1 MPTDPFP
8 ITAPIRASEVPYFS
22 GRTWLLP
29 GLLAWLDDPH
39 ERMFLLTGG
48 PGTGASMLAAWLAGD
63 QLSYTWP
70 ALSDPLAAAQ
80 LEQVRQQVAAVYF
93 CEAASHNLSP
103 RAVAEN
109 LANQLARNI
118 PEFSAALVAALAERV
133 KISVTQE
140 IETVSGG
147 NVTGVKID
155 YLDLGAWD
163 DEASFSGAFCEP
175 LRQLYR
181 SGYTKNILII
191 IDSLEEALA
200 YTGRITL
207 VQLLAELGELPPRVR
222 FLITSRSDPRLLKYF
237 RRAPSVDL
245 INDSPDARAEVRD
258 YITRRL
264 TAQLPHLEPG
274 ERQALIQRIS
284 RQTKGVFLAARLL
297 MDDLIAHPDKRPG
310 ESGLPGTPDELSAI
324 YQSFLNRELGR
335 DEALWFSTYRPL
347 LGLIAVGR
355 GPGLTRTQLA
365 RITAQDVDLP
375 LRVCKQWLAGDL
387 PEGPFRFFDRAFSD
401 FLLDDPLNLDY
412 HIHAPEMHR
421 LISDFYLRNYS
432 QDWLSCDAYGLYNL
446 MEHTLASELLPA
458 ELRGAF
464 RRILT
469 DKFIQA
475 IQERTGW
482 LYAFVEDLGALAQVE
497 HAWAAQQC
505 LSLVLDRAPN
515 SLVIQ
520 HALRLLIALRPTTGP
535 AGNPGDPRHAS
546 LDAVIHLLSDPPP
559 DLVSRLQEALEQ
571 AKDERVR
578 GAIALGMAETGDPAF
593 APGLFALF
601 KSGSRTASWAAADAI
616 IALNHRPL
624 IAELIVWYDELR
636 DDNSAHSRA
645 DKQRILYAL
654 GRMHAAE
661 ARALQAH
668 ALASGDPRIVG
679 RAVEFA
685 WLLPADERDAP
696 YLMEQLRRI
705 LASPPERPKTLGPW
719 ADEWL
724 QKRLARMLVKLRV
737 PGALAE
743 LRRLQEHI
751 RLRPIPQEAA
761 SLPQMWRIKAAR
773 RTRLIEAVEQGI
785 LELQVGR

>member
-1 MPTDPFP
+1 MPPDPFP

-29 GLLAWLDDPH
+29 RLLAWLDDPL
-39 ERMFLLTGG
+39 ERVFVLTGG

-63 QLSYTWP
+63 RLSYTWP
-70 ALSDPLAAAQ
+70 ELADPLAAAQ
-80 LEQVRQQVAAVYF
+80 LDQLRQQVAAVYF

-109 LANQLARNI
+109 LANQLARSI

-140 IETVSGG
+140 IESVSGG
-147 NVTGVKID
+147 QVTGVQID

-163 DEASFSGAFCEP
+163 DEASFSGAFSEP
-175 LRQLYR
+175 LKQLYR

-207 VQLLAELGELPPRVR
+207 VQLLAELGDLPTQVR
-222 FLITSRSDPRLLKYF
+222 FLITTRPDPRLLKYF
-237 RRAPSVDL
+237 RRAPSADL
-245 INDSPDARAEVRD
+245 LNDSPDARAEVRD

-284 RQTKGVFLAARLL
+284 RQARGVFLAARLL
-297 MDDLIAHPDKRPG
+297 MDDLIAHPDRPP
-310 ESGLPGTPDELSAI
+310 GLAGTELPDELSAI

-365 RITAQDVDLP
+365 RLTAQDVDLP

-421 LISDFYLRNYS
+421 LISNFYLRNYS

-446 MEHTLASELLPA
+446 IEHTLASGLSTA
-458 ELRGAF
+458 ELRTAF

-469 DKFIQA
+469 DKFMQA

-482 LYAFVEDLGALAQVE
+482 LYAFAEDLGALAQVE
-497 HAWAAQQC
+497 PAWAAEQC
-505 LSLVLDRAPN
+505 LGLILDRAPN

-520 HALRLLIALRPTTGP
+520 HALRLLIRLRATTGP
-535 AGNPGDPRHAS
+535 AGSPGNPRHAS
-546 LDAVIHLLSDPPP
+546 LDAVILLLSDPPA
-559 DLVSRLQEALEQ
+559 DLVSRLMDALEL
-571 AKDERVR
+571 ATDERVR
-578 GAIALGMAETGDPAF
+578 GAIALAMAETGNPAF
-593 APGLFALF
+593 AHGLFALF

-624 IAELIVWYDELR
+624 IAELIAWYNALR
-636 DDNSAHSRA
+636 DDNRAHSRA

-654 GRMHAAE
+654 GRMHAVE
-661 ARALQAH
+661 ARQLQAH
-668 ALASGDPRIVG
+668 AQASGDPRIVG

-696 YLMEQLRRI
+696 YLMEQLQRI

-724 QKRLARMLVKLRV
+724 QKRMVRMLVKLRV

-751 RLRPIPQEAA
+751 RQRPFPQESAG
-761 SLPQMWRIKAAR
+761 LPQMWRTKAAR